1 MADDDDRKL
10 RWTRE
15 KDEKAKLWG
24 TIFAAFVASLGS
36 LVWSY
41 NTDNLSHEDYDIA
54 LAKRFESELVKE
66 RERTYLVIRDAV
78 GETSEAIRFA
88 VNRAQDLVKDSL
100 HERKVDCMEL
110 GRELGEKILEVAADT
125 RMVGA
130 SAAANNIKLTV
141 FRKDL
146 VELQKHVHGDE
157 SSLEHNGRR

>member
-1 MADDDDRKL
+1 MVDDDDRKL

-100 HERKVDCMEL
+100 HE
-110 GRELGEKILEVAADT
+110 KILEVAADT